1 MINHLIERMARLQG
15 DVADAKANKEAI
27 ELLNERLTE
36 LQQVLARRKEATV
49 VRPEG

>member
-1 MINHLIERMARLQG
+1 MARLQG
-15 DVADAKANKEAI
+15 DAADAKANKEAI

-49 VRPEG
+49 VWPEG